1 MLLNILSIGNKL
13 SEWESAG
20 ITYYLKQLPKNVDI
34 NFINIKGQQ
43 HPKKSKNEILKSESE
58 MIISKIP
65 TENFI
70 ISWDSNGEKLNS
82 IELSQFFEK
91 AMTNNIKIC
100 FIIGG
105 SFGLSKQIIENSDR
119 VISASSFTIP
129 HKLFRLILVEQIYR
143 AHTIISNMP
152 YHK

>member
-1 MLLNILSIGNKL
+1 MLLNILSVGNKL

-20 ITYYLKQLPKNVDI
+20 ISYYLKQLPKTVDI

-58 MIISKIP
+58 MIVSKIP

-82 IELSQFFEK
+82 IELSQFFER
-91 AMTNNIKIC
+91 AMTNNIKINIETEPNHTIRFLYELNSSKRE
-100 FIIGG
+100 FIIEI
-105 SFGLSKQIIENSDR
+105 SKI
-119 VISASSFTIP
+119 TY
-129 HKLFRLILVEQIYR
+129 LFL
-143 AHTIISNMP
+143 
-152 YHK
+152 K

>member
-1 MLLNILSIGNKL
+1 
-13 SEWESAG
+13 
-20 ITYYLKQLPKNVDI
+20 
-34 NFINIKGQQ
+34 
-43 HPKKSKNEILKSESE
+43 
-58 MIISKIP
+58 MIVSKIP

-82 IELSQFFEK
+82 IELSQFFER

-105 SFGLSKQIIENSDR
+105 SFGLSREIIEKSDR
-119 VISASSFTIP
+119 VISASSLTFP
-129 HKLFRLILVEQIYR
+129 HRLFRIILIEQIYR
-143 AHTIISNMP
+143 AFSIIKKLP

>member
-1 MLLNILSIGNKL
+1 MLLNILSVGNKL

-20 ITYYLKQLPKNVDI
+20 ISYYLKQLPKTVDN

-58 MIISKIP
+58 MIVSKIP

-82 IELSQFFEK
+82 IELSQFFER

-100 FIIGG
+100 
-105 SFGLSKQIIENSDR
+105 LK
-119 VISASSFTIP
+119 
-129 HKLFRLILVEQIYR
+129 
-143 AHTIISNMP
+143 
-152 YHK
+152 

>member
-1 MLLNILSIGNKL
+1 MLLNILSVGNKL

-20 ITYYLKQLPKNVDI
+20 ISYYLKQLPKTVDI

-58 MIISKIP
+58 MIVSKIP

-82 IELSQFFEK
+82 IELSQFFER

-105 SFGLSKQIIENSDR
+105 SFGLSREIIEKSDR
-119 VISASSFTIP
+119 VISASSLTFP
-129 HKLFRLILVEQIYR
+129 HRLFRIILIEQIYR
-143 AHTIISNMP
+143 TFSIIKKLP